1 MRVLLLGTDAFGGH
15 GGIALYNRD
24 FLTAL
29 CSHPDCSEVIA
40 FPRLMPAKPEPLP
53 AKLTYVTSGLGGKFR
68 YVRAVLRLLLVDRRF
83 DLIVCGHLNLLPLAF
98 LAKVLSRAPLV
109 LAIYGIEAWRPTPS
123 RLVRKLVG
131 RVDAYFSIS
140 DVTRRRFLEWASPRE
155 TEGHL
160 LPNAIHLE
168 RYGAGPKNP
177 ELIRRYGLAGKSVL
191 LTVGRLASSERSKG
205 IDEVLESMPDL
216 PRDISYLV
224 VGDGNDR
231 QRLTDKANALG
242 LADRVIFAG
251 YVPEGEKADH
261 FRIADVF
268 VMPSRGEGFGFVF
281 LEAMA
286 CGVPVIGS
294 TLDGS
299 REALRDGLL
308 GRLVDPGNRA
318 ELLAAV
324 RQALA
329 STERTVPEGLS
340 HFSFAQFE
348 ARVHQLVSRIA

>member
-1 MRVLLLGTDAFGGH
+1 MRALLLATDAFGGH

-29 CSHPDCSEVIA
+29 CSHPDFSEVIA
-40 FPRLMPAKPEPLP
+40 FPRLMPGEPEPLP
-53 AKLTYVTSGLGGKFR
+53 AKLTYVTSGLGGKLR
-68 YVRAVLRLLLVDRRF
+68 YVRAVLGLLLVDRRF

-98 LAKVLSRAPLV
+98 LAKVLSRSPLL
-109 LAIYGIEAWRPTPS
+109 LAIYGIEAWRPPPS
-123 RLVRKLVG
+123 LLVRKLVR

-140 DVTRRRFLEWASPRE
+140 GVTRQRFLEWAAPRE

-168 RYGAGPKNP
+168 RFGIGPKNP
-177 ELIRRYGLAGKSVL
+177 ELLRRYGLAGKSVL
-191 LTVGRLASSERSKG
+191 LTVGRLAAEERYKG
-205 IDEVLESMPDL
+205 VDEVLELMPDL
-216 PRDISYLV
+216 PLDISYLV
-224 VGDGNDR
+224 VGDGKDR
-231 QRLTDKANALG
+231 QRLTDKAKALG

-251 YVPEGEKADH
+251 HVPEGEKADH
-261 FRIADVF
+261 YRIADCF

-294 TLDGS
+294 ALDGS

-308 GRLVDPGNRA
+308 GKLVDPGNRA

-329 STERTVPEGLS
+329 SKERTVPEDLT
-340 HFSFAQFE
+340 HFSFVHFE
-348 ARVHQLVSRIA
+348 ARLHQLVSRIA

>member
-1 MRVLLLGTDAFGGH
+1 MRVLLLATGAFGGH

-29 CSHPDCSEVIA
+29 CTHPGCTEVIA
-40 FPRLMPAKPEPLP
+40 IPRLMPAEPGPLP

-68 YVRAVLRLLLVDRRF
+68 YICAVLRLLFVDRHF

-98 LAKVLSRAPLV
+98 LAKVLSRAPLL
-109 LAIYGIEAWRPTPS
+109 LAIYGIEAWKPSPS
-123 RLVRKLVG
+123 RLVRRLVR

-140 DVTRRRFLEWASPRE
+140 DVTRRRFLEWAAPRE

-168 RYGAGPKNP
+168 RYTPGPKSP
-177 ELIRRYGLAGKSVL
+177 ELLRRHGLTGKAVL
-191 LTVGRLASSERSKG
+191 LTVGRLAGEERYKG
-205 IDEVLESMPDL
+205 VDEVLELMPDL
-216 PRDISYLV
+216 PREISYLV

-308 GRLVDPGNRA
+308 GTLVDPGNRA

-324 RQALA
+324 HQALA
-329 STERTVPEGLS
+329 STERSVPEGLS
-340 HFSFAQFE
+340 HFSFARFE
-348 ARVHQLVSRIA
+348 SRLHELVSRIA